1 MSLSPAPADPAVAEG
16 LQHSSCIARERRFYS
31 EGSWLPSE
39 PKSGQSSGGQEVG
52 FWATSFGFGSGVL
65 GPMRGRGGR
74 VIGEDHVEMGA
85 LVVAGGNVS
94 SAVDGP
100 GLWTPSWPVLGK
112 TVLQRWI
119 ERVQGLGVGLVSVV
133 DRNTHESNRVHTMVE
148 WAKEG
153 VEQILLIVLGSYAEI
168 DLLDLIRFHSE
179 GQRQVTKVFDQQGP
193 LGISVLDR
201 GCILANRE
209 QASQD
214 GDLPSSRYDFLGYVV
229 RLSSTANYRRLVED
243 ALQGRCGIQ
252 PKGFQNRPSVWIDE
266 TAQVD
271 ASAQIQGP
279 CYIGPATK
287 VRAGVAL
294 RGCSSVERNCDI
306 DLGTTLDHT
315 SIQPNTYVAPG
326 LYFRESVVDGTRLEH
341 LARGVAVDLGTAGLS
356 ARIGTRAKRVHR
368 SPTLARVS
376 EFSAPDAKAG

>member
-1 MSLSPAPADPAVAEG
+1 
-16 LQHSSCIARERRFYS
+16 
-31 EGSWLPSE
+31 
-39 PKSGQSSGGQEVG
+39 
-52 FWATSFGFGSGVL
+52 
-65 GPMRGRGGR
+65 
-74 VIGEDHVEMGA
+74 MGA
-85 LVVAGGNVS
+85 LVVTDGDVS
-94 SAVDGP
+94 RVVQGP

-133 DRNTHESNRVHTMVE
+133 DRNAHESNRGRMMVE

-153 VEQILLIVLGSYAEI
+153 IQQVLLIVLGSYAEI
-168 DLLDLIRFHSE
+168 DLMDLIRFHSE

-193 LGISVLDR
+193 LGISLLDR

-252 PKGFQNRPSVWIDE
+252 PTGFQTRPSVWIDDS
-266 TAQVD
+266 AHVD

-279 CYIGPATK
+279 CYIGAATK
-287 VRAGVAL
+287 IKAGVAI
-294 RGCSSVERNCDI
+294 RGASSVEHNCEI
-306 DLGTTLDHT
+306 DLGTILDHT
-315 SIQPNTYVAPG
+315 SVQPNTYVAPG
-326 LYFRESVVDGTRLEH
+326 LYFRESVVDGTKLEH
-341 LARGVAVDLGTAGLS
+341 LARGVTVDLGTAGLS
-356 ARIGTRAKRVHR
+356 ARIRSQARTAHR
-368 SPTLARVS
+368 SPKLARGS
-376 EFSAPDAKAG
+376 ELATPDAKPG

>member
-1 MSLSPAPADPAVAEG
+1 
-16 LQHSSCIARERRFYS
+16 
-31 EGSWLPSE
+31 
-39 PKSGQSSGGQEVG
+39 
-52 FWATSFGFGSGVL
+52 
-65 GPMRGRGGR
+65 
-74 VIGEDHVEMGA
+74 MGA
-85 LVVAGGNVS
+85 LVVTAGGDVS
-94 SAVDGP
+94 SAVQGP
-100 GLWTPSWPVLGK
+100 GVWIPSWPVLGK

-133 DRNTHESNRVHTMVE
+133 DRNTHESNRVHTMAE

-168 DLLDLIRFHSE
+168 DLLDLIRFHCE

-193 LGISVLDR
+193 LGISLLDR

-214 GDLPSSRYDFLGYVV
+214 DDLPSSRYDFLGYVV

-243 ALQGRCGIQ
+243 ALEGRCGIQ
-252 PKGFQNRPSVWIDE
+252 PTGFQSRPSVWIDQ

-271 ASAQIQGP
+271 TSVEIQAP
-279 CYIGPATK
+279 CYIGPRTK
-287 VRAGVAL
+287 IKAGVAL
-294 RGCSSVERNCDI
+294 RGCSSVERNCEI

-315 SIQPNTYVAPG
+315 SVQPNTYVAPG

-341 LARGVAVDLGTAGLS
+341 LARGVALDLGRAGLS
-356 ARIGTRAKRVHR
+356 ARIVKQARPVHR
-368 SPTLARVS
+368 SPKLARGPSCVLRTPRQGS
-376 EFSAPDAKAG
+376 SDLRDLPKD